1 MFAIRKLIFSV
12 IFTRRLIISFCQTFV
27 FSSADPVKPS
37 PILDED
43 IGQTKAIVEFI
54 NKKTL
59 SNGNPVRLVS
69 ECSRF
74 VYLFIYL
81 FNRFHHDYNAKKD

>member
-1 MFAIRKLIFSV
+1 M
-12 IFTRRLIISFCQTFV
+12 
-27 FSSADPVKPS
+27 KPS

-43 IGQTKAIVEFI
+43 LGQTKVIVEFI

-74 VYLFIYL
+74 VYLFICLFIYL
-81 FNRFHHDYNAKKD
+81 FNRFHHGYNAKKD

>member
-1 MFAIRKLIFSV
+1 M
-12 IFTRRLIISFCQTFV
+12 
-27 FSSADPVKPS
+27 KPS

-43 IGQTKAIVEFI
+43 LGQTKVIVEFI

-81 FNRFHHDYNAKKD
+81 FIYLIAFTMITMLKKTREKKFI